1 MIYIWYN
8 GMIWNVWNVSFRQM
22 STNVGFSER
31 ASQVVWKAREALLSD
46 RNNVGYL
53 PLFGVI
59 HIQYTDLTFEPLS
72 HEHSTT
78 WMPDRRQ
85 PLDCMILHGCLQ
97 VCTLIIFNLCLCN
110 CTETIQGI
118 GLVGQCLERS
128 ASLLNF
134 DWRTVHCLLGIL
146 RCFSLVSPCFSSVH
160 RTLGTPK
167 YHQAMR
173 RSTGPTD
180 LDRRTW
186 KSSASQQ
193 PTDIWYLLIF
203 DIWREWISR
212 LATDAKTGD
221 PSRDRN
227 SSRRPVLRRLAAQL
241 QRLDPGLVMSGI
253 PGPVTINQWNI
264 WIIYG

>member
-1 MIYIWYN
+1 
-8 GMIWNVWNVSFRQM
+8 M

-31 ASQVVWKAREALLSD
+31 ASQVVWKAHKALLSD

-167 YHQAMR
+167 YHQATR

-180 LDRRTW
+180 LDQRTW

-193 PTDIWYLLIF
+193 PTDIFILIDIWYLERMDLKVGN
-203 DIWREWISR
+203 WRKNWGSIKGSVGSKSSC
-212 LATDAKTGD
+212 ASKACCAAAKAWSWAGD
-221 PSRDRN
+221 VWYT
-227 SSRRPVLRRLAAQL
+227 RPCHH
-241 QRLDPGLVMSGI
+241 
-253 PGPVTINQWNI
+253 
-264 WIIYG
+264 

>member
-1 MIYIWYN
+1 
-8 GMIWNVWNVSFRQM
+8 
-22 STNVGFSER
+22 
-31 ASQVVWKAREALLSD
+31 
-46 RNNVGYL
+46 
-53 PLFGVI
+53 
-59 HIQYTDLTFEPLS
+59 
-72 HEHSTT
+72 
-78 WMPDRRQ
+78 MPDRRQ

-167 YHQAMR
+167 YHQATR

-180 LDRRTW
+180 LDQRTW

-193 PTDIWYLLIF
+193 PTDIFILIDIWYLIFGENGSQGWQLTQKLGIHQGIGWIQVVLCFEGLLRSCKGLILG
-203 DIWREWISR
+203 WWC
-212 LATDAKTGD
+212 
-221 PSRDRN
+221 
-227 SSRRPVLRRLAAQL
+227 
-241 QRLDPGLVMSGI
+241 LVYQALSPLTNG
-253 PGPVTINQWNI
+253 
-264 WIIYG
+264 IYG